1 MADIVAVQLYANG
14 LDHPQG
20 LMSRLFDCFYH
31 EEVCGMYARDG
42 YFDAVFFSKHIMCKS
57 ASTLLIS

>member
-20 LMSRLFDCFYH
+20 LMTRLFACFYH
-31 EEVCGMYARDG
+31 EEVCGLYARDG
-42 YFDAVFFSKHIMCKS
+42 YFDTVFLQAYHV
-57 ASTLLIS
+57 

>member
-31 EEVCGMYARDG
+31 EEMYARDG
-42 YFDAVFFSKHIMCKS
+42 YFDTVFFSKHIMCKS
-57 ASTLLIS
+57 AATMLIS